1 MTGNYNKTLTPEQRA
16 KLRQIKHLALDMD
29 GTIYMENN
37 IFPFTIPTLDALKA
51 DGVGHSFL
59 IDAATERDQTEKG
72 DSGTHPSG
80 EPQMGSPRYSDM
92 QNMTSRSNHNS

>member
-1 MTGNYNKTLTPEQRA
+1 MSGQRYNKELTPQQRE
-16 KLRQIKHLALDMD
+16 KLRRIRHLALDMD

-59 IDAATERDQTEKG
+59 TNNPTK
-72 DSGTHPSG
+72 
-80 EPQMGSPRYSDM
+80 
-92 QNMTSRSNHNS
+92 

>member
-1 MTGNYNKTLTPEQRA
+1 MKNAENYNRTLTEEQKS
-16 KLRQIKHLALDMD
+16 KLRKIKHLALDMD

-59 IDAATERDQTEKG
+59 TNNPTKSVG
-72 DSGTHPSG
+72 DYVAKLARMGIACEYARHPQHEG
-80 EPQMGSPRYSDM
+80 AVRKC
-92 QNMTSRSNHNS
+92 RLRLL